1 MNRLRSRNNE
11 NAGRT
16 QARRQ
21 RTVSSDGA
29 VTVSSML
36 DKSRGSEP
44 AWARRLGEVRDD
56 RTTSHAPGGERFE
69 LGAAGRR
76 AMGRWA
82 TTRQANNAEDETRH
96 EATMELTQDANTGGG
111 SGTIHGLLGNGP
123 RISTYAAED
132 SAGDVGGDGRSNS
145 RGAGSGYGEL
155 GGESTFLEAN
165 PREPGMGVG
174 DASFGRTNGRAFMDP
189 REAADP
195 WVSRR

>member
-1 MNRLRSRNNE
+1 M
-11 NAGRT
+11 

-29 VTVSSML
+29 VTGSSVF
-36 DKSRGSEP
+36 DKARGSEP
-44 AWARRLGEVRDD
+44 AWARRPGETRDD
-56 RTTSHAPGGERFE
+56 RTIGHAPSGESFE

-82 TTRQANNAEDETRH
+82 TTRQVNSAEDETSH
-96 EATMELTQDANTGGG
+96 KATVEGTHDGNTGSGG
-111 SGTIHGLLGNGP
+111 RTIHGLLGNGP
-123 RISTYAAED
+123 RISTHAAEE
-132 SAGDVGGDGRSNS
+132 SAGDVGNDGRSNS
-145 RGAGSGYGEL
+145 RGAGSGYSEL

-174 DASFGRTNGRAFMDP
+174 NASFGTTGGRAFMDP